1 MRASERQ
8 AAGGAETGLAAAL
21 VVALTLMGAALRV
34 AIVQQD
40 LFADELSSYW
50 IVSAND
56 LAGVV
61 STVNSDAEITPPL
74 SFVSGWLA
82 TRVELSPEFL
92 RAPSLVGGILTIPG
106 VYLLGLRTVGRAA
119 GLVGAALV
127 ALAPFMLY
135 YSAEARGYA
144 LMMAFV
150 TLSTLAML
158 AAVDSGRA
166 RWWALYAV
174 ASCAAVYT
182 HYTCVFVLGAQL
194 AWVLWARP
202 ETRRPALLANLG
214 AAAGFAPWVPG
225 LINDLR
231 SPTTQI
237 LSALQPFDAENA
249 RLSLQHWAIGYPYAG
264 ATGLRDV
271 PGITALLLLGAAVVL
286 VFAGLVRL
294 RSRGGLRLGT
304 WPLDRRTALIFG
316 LAVSTPVGAAL
327 FSAVGTTTVFST
339 RNLAASWPALA
350 LAVGTLVALTGP
362 RLRFA
367 AAALTVGCFAIGA
380 AKLLEERY
388 ERPHY
393 GAVADFIHRTARPG
407 DVVIDESAVLSPG
420 PLSHLDTVIDS
431 RRSIIRSRAP
441 QQRDH
446 PFNVFDSYV
455 SPEDATRRAIAA
467 ASGARIFLVT
477 DVAGARI
484 ARPLTSY
491 RLVESVAYPG
501 LLDLVV
507 NVYEERASSRG

>member
-8 AAGGAETGLAAAL
+8 EAGGAGAGIAAAL
-21 VVALTLMGAALRV
+21 VVGLTVVGAALRV

-50 IVSAND
+50 IVSTNN
-56 LAGVV
+56 LAGVL

-74 SFVSGWLA
+74 SFVVGWLA

-92 RAPSLVGGILTIPG
+92 RTPSLLAGVLTIPG

-144 LMMAFV
+144 LMIAFV

-158 AAVDSGRA
+158 AAVDSGRT
-166 RWWALYAV
+166 RWWVLYAA

-182 HYTCVFVLGAQL
+182 HYTCVFVLGLQFV
-194 AWVLWARP
+194 WVLWAHP
-202 ETRRPALLANLG
+202 ATRRPALLANLG
-214 AAAGFAPWVPG
+214 ALAGFAAWGPG
-225 LINDLR
+225 LINDLN
-231 SPTTQI
+231 SPTTEI
-237 LSALQPFDAENA
+237 LSALQPFDAKHV
-249 RLSLQHWAIGYPYAG
+249 RLSLQHWSIGYPYAG

-271 PGITALLLLGAAVVL
+271 PGTTALVLLGAAAVL
-286 VFAGLVRL
+286 VLVGLVRL
-294 RSRGGLRLGT
+294 RSSGRLRVGT
-304 WPLDRRTALIFG
+304 WPLDRRAALIFG
-316 LAVSTPVGAAL
+316 LALSTPVGAAL
-327 FSAVGTTTVFST
+327 FSAVGSTTVFST
-339 RNLAASWPALA
+339 RNLAASWPAFA

-380 AKLLEERY
+380 AKLLEERF

-393 GAVADFIHRTARPG
+393 GAVAEFIDRTARSG

-420 PLSHLDTVIDS
+420 PLSHLDTVIDP
-431 RRSIIRSRAP
+431 RQRIVRSRAP

-446 PFNVFDSYV
+446 PFNVFDTFV
-455 SPEDATRRAIAA
+455 SPEQATRRAIAA

-477 DVAGARI
+477 DAAGARI
-484 ARPLTSY
+484 SRPLTPY
-491 RLVESVAYPG
+491 RLVDTRAYPG

-507 NVYEERASSRG
+507 NVYEEGTSSRG